1 MFTLSGDE
9 STDISTHMC
18 TIVRFLNDRRKE
30 IVTGFI
36 GLIPV
41 QEATGE
47 NILNLIDKEIKR
59 CGQCLA
65 NCIGF
70 AMDGA

>member
-1 MFTLSGDE
+1 MLGYVQFLS
-9 STDISTHMC
+9 
-18 TIVRFLNDRRKE
+18 DRRKE
-30 IVTGFI
+30 FVTGFI

-47 NILNLIDKEIKR
+47 KMFNLIEEEIR
-59 CGQCLA
+59 RYGQSPA

-70 AMDGA
+70 ATDGASNMVGCNNSLWS

>member
-1 MFTLSGDE
+1 MLVQFLS
-9 STDISTHMC
+9 
-18 TIVRFLNDRRKE
+18 DRRKE

-41 QEATGE
+41 QEATG
-47 NILNLIDKEIKR
+47 LKTFNLIEEEIKG
-59 CGQCLA
+59 CGQSPA

-70 AMDGA
+70 ATDGASNIVGCNNSVI